1 MVSLQATSNE
11 IAAVK
16 NYEGC
21 WVTKLVNVSST
32 FFVKLRADSYFLG
45 LLTLLRYYN
54 SLFREYGE
62 RKHDTTMCF
71 FFLTLDIVLTISTPE
86 KLPTSQEDL
95 LSHLKVKLMDKD
107 NFS

>member
-1 MVSLQATSNE
+1 
-11 IAAVK
+11 
-16 NYEGC
+16 
-21 WVTKLVNVSST
+21 
-32 FFVKLRADSYFLG
+32 
-45 LLTLLRYYN
+45 
-54 SLFREYGE
+54 
-62 RKHDTTMCF
+62 MCF